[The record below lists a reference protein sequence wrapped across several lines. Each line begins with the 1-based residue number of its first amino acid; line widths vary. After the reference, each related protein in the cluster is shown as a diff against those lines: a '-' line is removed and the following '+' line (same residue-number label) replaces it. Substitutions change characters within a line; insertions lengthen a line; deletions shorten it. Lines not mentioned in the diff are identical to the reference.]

1 MEDKMEISI
10 FLAKSLGLYFIIVSV
25 GMLLN
30 GNKLKPILVDFLKDP
45 GMVLMSGFLA
55 LIIGILIVVS
65 HNIWVMGWPVIITV
79 LGWFSLFKG
88 IIRFMCPEMVIN
100 KTSIWIES
108 RTTYNISLFIIL
120 LLGVVLLYFGYV
132 HG

>member
-1 MEDKMEISI
+1 MEISI
-10 FLAKSLGLYFIIVSV
+10 FLAKSLGLYFTIVGI

-30 GNKLKPILVDFLKDP
+30 GNKLKSILVNFLKDP

-65 HNIWVMGWPVIITV
+65 HNVWVMGWPVIITI

-88 IIRFMCPEMVIN
+88 VIRFMYPEMVID
-100 KTSIWIES
+100 KTSMWIENPVA
-108 RTTYNISLFIIL
+108 YNISLFVIV
-120 LLGVVLLYFGYV
+120 LLGFVLLYFGYT